1 MPKKSLL
8 TVSEKILLHLLEKLK
23 FEDKFE
29 IPYSMT
35 QDGIAEVVKARR
47 SYVSQAT
54 KELSEKGLI
63 EGRLSHVKDEVRRR
77 KTYFLTQEGKNEAQK
92 LRENL
97 ETMKV
102 KVQDE
107 GKEHGIELRKIHSE
121 KMKGSSILE
130 VIDYISEDGVFD
142 IHSKPSSKP
151 GASMDSFQ
159 AYPQPRYFFGRDKE
173 LEKIY
178 DFLNSDKIRILA
190 VKGIAGMGKTTIM
203 AKVAQKENKSRS
215 IFWYRFHEW
224 STLRNLLSHL
234 SKFLEKEKKD
244 DLKLYLKENKIIDV
258 GDVQALLKTVLL
270 DINSLLIFDDFHRAN
285 TQILSLFEALSEIL
299 NELKGIKI
307 ILMGRKISR
316 FYDRRAVLVS
326 NLISELTLE
335 GLDKESAN
343 ELLKIRNIESKHL
356 EKIYEST
363 KGHPLSLELVEVTKD
378 DMGKGNIGQFLLEEV
393 LARLNEN
400 EKHLLRFASVFR
412 YPVHSVAYLS
422 IPLEKGGINHE
433 IIDDLVEKSFLLT
446 PDSMYDIH
454 DVLREFF
461 YNRLPP
467 DVKSAYHKKVAEYFE
482 DEADDLAQIEAQ
494 YHHIKA
500 HNEKRAVELAV
511 KFGSHLINRGL
522 LEEFLEIL
530 TSISSEDMGPSA
542 QSTLFVMHGDILTT
556 LGEWDSAQKLYER
569 SLKAA
574 LDIMDDRAC
583 AQAYYKIAAIHYR
596 KGDLDKA
603 LSVNKES
610 FDILKRIDEPFEM
623 AKLYNNIGVI
633 HWKLGSFEKAS
644 DNYSESLK
652 IAEELGDKRGIARAL
667 NNLGILHWE
676 KGNLDYAIES
686 YQKSLEITNEL
697 GDMQTEA
704 ILFDNL
710 GEAFR
715 KKGNVKAAQAYYEKS
730 LKLSQKL
737 GFRWQI
743 AEVFRNMGKL
753 YEDEEGK
760 KYLKKAFDMF
770 ENLGAKKDA
779 EDLREKLNA

>member
-8 TVSEKILLHLLEKLK
+8 TVSEKILLHLLEKIK

-35 QDGIAEVVKARR
+35 QDGIAEIVKARR

-54 KELSEKGLI
+54 KELTEKGLI
-63 EGRLSHVKDEVRRR
+63 EGRLSHVKDEARRR
-77 KTYFLTQEGKNEAQK
+77 KTYFLTQEGKAQAQK
-92 LRENL
+92 LRKNL
-97 ETMKV
+97 EDMKFTV
-102 KVQDE
+102 KEEEQ
-107 GKEHGIELRKIHSE
+107 KMELKKIHNQ
-121 KMKGSSILE
+121 KMKSSSILE
-130 VIDYISEDGVFD
+130 VLDHITEDGVFD
-142 IHSKPSSKP
+142 IHLKPPSKP
-151 GASMDSFQ
+151 GASMDSLQ
-159 AYPQPRYFFGRDKE
+159 AFPKPKYFFGREKE
-173 LEKIY
+173 LERIH
-178 DFLNSDKIRILA
+178 DFLDSENIRILA
-190 VKGIAGMGKTTIM
+190 IKGIAGMGKTTFL
-203 AKVAQKENKSRS
+203 AK
-215 IFWYRFHEW
+215 
-224 STLRNLLSHL
+224 
-234 SKFLEKEKKD
+234 KEKKD
-244 DLKLYLKENKIIDV
+244 ALKLYLKENRKLDV
-258 GDVQALLKTVLL
+258 GDVQAILKTELV

-299 NELKGIKI
+299 NNLKGIKI
-307 ILMGRKISR
+307 VLLGRKISR

-326 NLISELTLE
+326 SIISELTLE
-335 GLDKESAN
+335 GLDKNSAN
-343 ELLKIRNIESKHL
+343 ELLKKRNIPSEHL
-356 EKIYEST
+356 DEIYTST
-363 KGHPLSLELVEVTKD
+363 KGHPLSLELVEVSKD
-378 DMGKGNIGQFLLEEV
+378 HVGKSEIGQFLLEEV
-393 LARLNEN
+393 LTRLTEN

-412 YPVHSVAYLS
+412 YPVHSEAYLS
-422 IPLEKGGINHE
+422 IPIEKGEIGHE

-461 YNRLPP
+461 YNRLAP
-467 DVKSAYHKKVAEYFE
+467 DVKSAYHKKVAEYFA

-494 YHHIKA
+494 YHHLKA
-500 HNEKRAVELAV
+500 KNEMRAVELAV
-511 KFGSHLINRGL
+511 KYGEHLINRGL

-530 TSISSEDMGPSA
+530 NSISLEGLDPSY
-542 QSTLFVMHGDILTT
+542 QSSLLVMHGDILTT
-556 LGEWDSAQKLYER
+556 LGEWDKAQKLYER
-569 SLKAA
+569 SLEAA
-574 LDIMDDRAC
+574 LQIKDDTAC

-603 LSVNKES
+603 LDVNEKS
-610 FDILKRIDEPFEM
+610 FEILKDIDEPFEL

-633 HWKLGSFEKAS
+633 HWKLGSFEKSS
-644 DNYSESLK
+644 DNYSKSMK
-652 IAEELGDKRGIARAL
+652 IAEELGDKRGVARAL

-676 KGNLDYAIES
+676 NDDLDNAIEF

-715 KKGNVKAAQAYYEKS
+715 KKGDVKKAQSYYEKS

-770 ENLGAKKDA
+770 ETLGAKKDA
-779 EDLREKLNA
+779 EDIKQKLNI